1 MFKNLFIQN
10 QESIGSEIVMDGEY
24 AIVPFRMLSATL
36 IEGHWIEFSEE
47 VLKSALEKFNNVTI
61 FPDHKPS
68 IRDWLGVAT
77 NARISMSKGN
87 LGIDADF
94 KIDTIQN
101 PEILRGLQMNPPA
114 IKHCSVGIRIDGKP
128 SHEFKTE
135 WEFER
140 NLGKEKDGS
149 IVRLI
154 VTEILDV
161 SEISL
166 VYKGADPNAMKLER
180 FKLIENNN
188 VGVEYIQ
195 PNSQPNLKEN
205 DLKVKTVT
213 LKLLGQETKTTDND
227 LEMTPEELHAIVSKF
242 IDKQSDIEIELMEL
256 KKVLG
261 LEDTLATTEVS
272 LKAKDLKK
280 SLAEKEQVAMQL
292 VLDARANALKFYK
305 QYAGENSNP
314 GIETVIENA
323 TLTQANAL
331 ADEYKSLLDKK
342 FPVNPETG
350 TRASFTPNE
359 ENKTKKINTKEY
371 EV

>member
-1 MFKNLFIQN
+1 M
-10 QESIGSEIVMDGEY
+10 
-24 AIVPFRMLSATL
+24 
-36 IEGHWIEFSEE
+36 
-47 VLKSALEKFNNVTI
+47 
-61 FPDHKPS
+61 
-68 IRDWLGVAT
+68 
-77 NARISMSKGN
+77 
-87 LGIDADF
+87 
-94 KIDTIQN
+94 
-101 PEILRGLQMNPPA
+101 
-114 IKHCSVGIRIDGKP
+114 
-128 SHEFKTE
+128 
-135 WEFER
+135 
-140 NLGKEKDGS
+140 
-149 IVRLI
+149 
-154 VTEILDV
+154 
-161 SEISL
+161 
-166 VYKGADPNAMKLER
+166 
-180 FKLIENNN
+180 
-188 VGVEYIQ
+188 
-195 PNSQPNLKEN
+195 
-205 DLKVKTVT
+205 KVKTVT

-261 LEDTLATTEVS
+261 IEDTLATAEVL
-272 LKAKDLKK
+272 LKAEDLKK